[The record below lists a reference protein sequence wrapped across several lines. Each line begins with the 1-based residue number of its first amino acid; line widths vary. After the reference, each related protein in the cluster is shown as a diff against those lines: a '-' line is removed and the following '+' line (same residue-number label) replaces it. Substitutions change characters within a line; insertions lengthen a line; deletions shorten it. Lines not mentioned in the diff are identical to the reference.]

1 MLRKR
6 RASSS
11 PSILTCLW
19 EIANGTRAVL
29 LEHQDTPRWELR
41 TIRGGRVFRQLRFE
55 AITDLMARSL
65 AEYTAAM
72 EPIEDCHP

>member
-1 MLRKR
+1 MLGKR
-6 RASSS
+6 RTSSS

-19 EIANGTRAVL
+19 EIANGTRALL

-41 TIRGGRVFRQLRFE
+41 TVRGERVFRRLRFE

-65 AEYTAAM
+65 TEYTAAL
-72 EPIEDCHP
+72 EPIEDCHL